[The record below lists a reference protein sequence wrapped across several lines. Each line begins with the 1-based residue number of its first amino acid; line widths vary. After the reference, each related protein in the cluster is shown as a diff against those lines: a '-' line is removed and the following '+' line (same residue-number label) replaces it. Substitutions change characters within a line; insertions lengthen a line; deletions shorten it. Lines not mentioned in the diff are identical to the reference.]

1 MAGSDDPR
9 DPSRPRRDQ
18 FDGLRRLG
26 GEMQGP
32 KRSRREAPLGSG
44 APRDSVANQQGLDSL
59 GAAIDEQRP
68 RRRRRS
74 AHRYRR
80 RVVAVV
86 GVVLVVLLAFLGGSY
101 WYLSYRYGQIH
112 KVTVS
117 DLTPTVSGQPINLL
131 VIGSDSRS
139 GLTGSM
145 AAQAGASQVT
155 GQRSDVDQIW
165 HLDPGAGT
173 VQIIS
178 IPRDT
183 LVSMGTLANQEGRFN
198 RINTAYGNGP
208 APLVNLIQ
216 SNFGIPINHVIQV
229 SFDGFVG
236 ATNALGGVWMNFPY
250 PAQDAYSG
258 LNITKPGCQLLDGT
272 QALAVARSRHFEY
285 EVNGQWLSDGTSDF
299 GRIHRQGT
307 FLRSLV
313 DAAKSKVSPFTLN
326 AFLGSLPAGVTLD
339 SSMSLLD
346 VLDLGYHFHS
356 LNPATIST
364 QTLPTTSIGAVDP
377 WGDVLFVDQPAAQ
390 QMLVSVFGS
399 QLMTPSTPP
408 PNTSLES
415 VPPPTITPTT
425 QPPTAP
431 PSSGGGAPAASPT
444 ATTTTLPPFDP
455 TPCSPA

>member
-1 MAGSDDPR
+1 M
-9 DPSRPRRDQ
+9 
-18 FDGLRRLG
+18 
-26 GEMQGP
+26 
-32 KRSRREAPLGSG
+32 GSG

-59 GAAIDEQRP
+59 GAAIDEHRP

-80 RVVAVV
+80 RVVAIV

-117 DLTPTVSGQPINLL
+117 DLTPSVSGQPINLL

-356 LNPATIST
+356 LDPATIST

-390 QMLVSVFGS
+390 QMLVSVFGT

-431 PSSGGGAPAASPT
+431 PSSAGGAPAAAPT

>member
-1 MAGSDDPR
+1 M
-9 DPSRPRRDQ
+9 
-18 FDGLRRLG
+18 L
-26 GEMQGP
+26 
-32 KRSRREAPLGSG
+32 
-44 APRDSVANQQGLDSL
+44 
-59 GAAIDEQRP
+59 
-68 RRRRRS
+68 
-74 AHRYRR
+74 
-80 RVVAVV
+80 
-86 GVVLVVLLAFLGGSY
+86 LLAFLGGSY
-101 WYLSYRYGQIH
+101 WYLSYRYGQIQ

-117 DLTPTVSGQPINLL
+117 DLTPTVAGEPINIL
-131 VIGSDSRS
+131 VIGSDSRA
-139 GLTGSM
+139 GLTGAM

-183 LVSMGTLANQEGRFN
+183 LVSMGPLANQEGQFN
-198 RINTAYGNGP
+198 RINTAYGSGP

-216 SNFGIPINHVIQV
+216 SNFGIPINHVVQV
-229 SFDGFVG
+229 SFGGFVG
-236 ATNALGGVWMNFPY
+236 ATNALGGVWMNFPF
-250 PAQDAYSG
+250 PSQDAYSG

-285 EVNGQWLSDGTSDF
+285 EVNGQWLYDGTSDF

-313 DAAKSKVSPFTLN
+313 DAAKSKVNPFTLN
-326 AFLGSLPAGVTLD
+326 AFLGSLPAGITLD

-346 VLDLGYHFHS
+346 VLDLAYHFHS
-356 LNPATIST
+356 LDPATIST
-364 QTLPTTSIGAVDP
+364 QTLPTTSVGAVDP

-390 QMLVSVFGS
+390 QMLTSVFGT
-399 QLMTPSTPP
+399 QLTTPSTPP

-425 QPPTAP
+425 QAP
-431 PSSGGGAPAASPT
+431 ATPSSSGGGGSASAPT
-444 ATTTTLPPFDP
+444 TTTTLPPFDP
-455 TPCSPA
+455 APCSPA